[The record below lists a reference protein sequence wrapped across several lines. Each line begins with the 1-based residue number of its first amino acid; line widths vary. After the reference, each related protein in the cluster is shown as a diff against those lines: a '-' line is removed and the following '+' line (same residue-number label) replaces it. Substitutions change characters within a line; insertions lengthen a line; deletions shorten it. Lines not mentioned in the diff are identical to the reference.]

1 MVNPFISRR
10 GRFDPSA
17 LNPGEEAY
25 GALSPA
31 MTEYQVAWP
40 FAPIDQGKESEFVER
55 WLAWFADAAE
65 GELRHPSHMPEQDP
79 KGSWRRS
86 PGA

>member
-1 MVNPFISRR
+1 LDPF
-10 GRFDPSA
+10 A

-40 FAPIDQGKESEFVER
+40 FMPIDQGKENEFIER
-55 WLAWFADAAE
+55 WVAWFADAAE
-65 GELRHPSHMPEQDP
+65 GKLCYPRHMPEQNP
-79 KGSWRRS
+79 TGSWRRS
-86 PGA
+86 PQV